1 MTLAN
6 ENSVYSDKLKKNNK
20 TRDIFY
26 FNTAIYR
33 VLQGRSNMTFDF
45 NKILKK

>member
-6 ENSVYSDKLKKNNK
+6 ENSVYSDKLEKNNK

-26 FNTAIYR
+26 FNTAICR
-33 VLQGRSNMTFDF
+33 VLQGRSNVTFDF